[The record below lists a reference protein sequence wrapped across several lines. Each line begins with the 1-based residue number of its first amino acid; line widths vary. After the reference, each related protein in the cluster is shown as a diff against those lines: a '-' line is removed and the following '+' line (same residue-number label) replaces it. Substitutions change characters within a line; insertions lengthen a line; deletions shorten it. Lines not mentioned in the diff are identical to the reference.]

1 MNRRELYRPL
11 LERTLVNYQVQYLA
25 RKYDFGKESLVARL
39 LVEEIDRRM
48 EETETILGIERVK
61 PFELYAQK
69 AQSQARLPLFRPEYL
84 EPILGG
90 GDFSMARNLIT
101 KRCLQS
107 YRLGYPKGS
116 QADLM
121 QIIDPWSLV
130 RKKGPS
136 RYVDQLCQATLPY
149 SKTDAASWDRMIE
162 EIHPLL
168 PADRLQAPDLL
179 APGRLLKELTEFV
192 VSEAGLGPAVA
203 RQLVEET
210 IALRHICCP
219 RTKEL
224 RPYEMP
230 LIVTH
235 VSARLSEDISTRFR
249 QLAPVIIT
257 VWKPEELDRQPD
269 TVPGFLEQLKR
280 RIVRVCFEAYRQNG
294 LLTLMELQWIF
305 QISSSRISE
314 LIRSVQK
321 EHNLVVPIPG
331 TILDAGRSMTHKDII
346 VGLHLEGYN
355 VKEIAHMTYHSPRA
369 VDNYIGTFEG
379 VLILHLFGIAP
390 ELMARLLKRG
400 ISLINEHLKLIQEHY
415 RDQQEIKEYLVSQG
429 VKI

>member
-1 MNRRELYRPL
+1 
-11 LERTLVNYQVQYLA
+11 
-25 RKYDFGKESLVARL
+25 
-39 LVEEIDRRM
+39 
-48 EETETILGIERVK
+48 
-61 PFELYAQK
+61 
-69 AQSQARLPLFRPEYL
+69 
-84 EPILGG
+84 
-90 GDFSMARNLIT
+90 
-101 KRCLQS
+101 
-107 YRLGYPKGS
+107 
-116 QADLM
+116 
-121 QIIDPWSLV
+121 
-130 RKKGPS
+130 
-136 RYVDQLCQATLPY
+136 
-149 SKTDAASWDRMIE
+149 
-162 EIHPLL
+162 
-168 PADRLQAPDLL
+168 
-179 APGRLLKELTEFV
+179 LLKELSEFV
-192 VSEAGLGPAVA
+192 AAEAGLGRVVA
-203 RQLVEET
+203 RQLVEEV

-235 VSARLSEDISTRFR
+235 VSARLSEEMTTRFR

-257 VWKPEELDRQPD
+257 LWKPEELERQPD
-269 TVPGFLEQLKR
+269 TVPGFLAQLKR

-305 QISSSRISE
+305 QISAARISE

-355 VKEIAHMTYHSPRA
+355 VREIARMTHHSPRA

-379 VLILHLFGIAP
+379 VLVLHLFGVAP

-400 ISLINEHLKLIQEHY
+400 ISLINEHLKLVREHY
-415 RDQQEIKEYLVSQG
+415 RDQQEIKEYLVAQG

>member
-1 MNRRELYRPL
+1 V
-11 LERTLVNYQVQYLA
+11 ERTLVNYQAQYLA

-39 LVEEIDRRM
+39 LVAEINRRM
-48 EETETILGIERVK
+48 EETETILGIERVQ
-61 PFELYAQK
+61 PFELYVQK
-69 AQSQARLPLFRPEYL
+69 AQSQARLPLFCPEYL

-90 GDFSMARNLIT
+90 GDFGMSRNLIL
-101 KRCLQS
+101 KRCLKS
-107 YRLGYPKGS
+107 YRQGYPKGS
-116 QADLM
+116 RADLM
-121 QIIDPWSLV
+121 QIIDPWSLA
-130 RKKGPS
+130 RRKGPS

-149 SKTDAASWDRMIE
+149 SKTDAASWDRMIDQ
-162 EIHPLL
+162 IHPLL
-168 PADRLQAPDLL
+168 PTDRLQAPDLL
-179 APGRLLKELTEFV
+179 APGRLLKELSEFV
-192 VSEAGLGPAVA
+192 VSEAGLGRVVA
-203 RQLVEET
+203 RQLVEEV

-224 RPYEMP
+224 KPCEMP

-235 VSARLSEDISTRFR
+235 VSARLSEEMGTRFR

-257 VWKPEELDRQPD
+257 VWMPEELDRQPD

-305 QISSSRISE
+305 QISAARISE
-314 LIRSVQK
+314 LIRSVQR

-331 TILDAGRSMTHKDII
+331 TILDAGKSMTHKDII
-346 VGLHLEGYN
+346 VGLHLQGYN
-355 VKEIAHMTYHSPRA
+355 VREIARMTHHSPRA

-379 VLILHLFGIAP
+379 VLVLHLFGVAP

-400 ISLINEHLKLIQEHY
+400 ISLINEHLKLVREHY
-415 RDQQEIKEYLVSQG
+415 RDHQEIKEYLVAQG